1 MEQQHHH
8 LTTSEWNE
16 LASDPDF
23 IALLSARRR
32 FIVPSTIFFLL
43 FYLALPLGV
52 AFAPAF
58 MNQRVLGPLTFAYAF
73 GLTQFVMAWLL
84 LAVYMREARKFD
96 ERAERLAL
104 RTQARLAR

>member
-1 MEQQHHH
+1 MQHHH
-8 LTTSEWNE
+8 LTASEWDE
-16 LASDPDF
+16 LADDPDF
-23 IALLSARRR
+23 IALLRARRR

-58 MNQRVLGPLTFAYAF
+58 MNQRVFGPLTFAYAF
-73 GLTQFVMAWLL
+73 GFAQFLMAWLV
-84 LAVYMREARKFD
+84 LALYMHEARKFD
-96 ERAERLAL
+96 DRAEQLVL

>member
-1 MEQQHHH
+1 MEHHH
-8 LTTSEWNE
+8 LTASEWDE
-16 LASDPDF
+16 LANDPDF
-23 IALLSARRR
+23 IALLRARRR

-73 GLTQFVMAWLL
+73 GLAQFLMAWVL
-84 LAVYMREARKFD
+84 LAVYMHEARKFD
-96 ERAERLAL
+96 ERAERLVQ
-104 RTQARLAR
+104 RTQARLTQ

>member
-8 LTTSEWNE
+8 LTASEWDE
-16 LASDPDF
+16 LANDPDF
-23 IALLSARRR
+23 VALLRARRR

-52 AFAPAF
+52 AFAPGL
-58 MNQRVLGPLTFAYAF
+58 MNQRVIGALTLAYAF
-73 GLTQFVMAWLL
+73 GLAQFLMAWVL
-84 LAVYMREARKFD
+84 LAVYMRKARKFD
-96 ERAERLAL
+96 ESAERLAL

>member
-1 MEQQHHH
+1 MEQQHRH
-8 LTTSEWNE
+8 LTASEWDE
-16 LASDPDF
+16 LANNPDF
-23 IALLSARRR
+23 IALLRARRR

-73 GLTQFVMAWLL
+73 GLAQFLMAWLL
-84 LAVYMREARKFD
+84 LAIYMHKARKFD
-96 ERAERLAL
+96 ERAEQLAL

>member
-1 MEQQHHH
+1 MQHHH
-8 LTTSEWNE
+8 LTASEWDE
-16 LASDPDF
+16 LANDPDF

-43 FYLALPLGV
+43 FYLALPVGV
-52 AFAPAF
+52 GFAPAL
-58 MNQRVLGPLTFAYAF
+58 MNQPVFGRLTLAYAF
-73 GLTQFVMAWLL
+73 GLAQFLMAWLL

-96 ERAERLAL
+96 ERAERLVL

>member
-1 MEQQHHH
+1 MEHHH
-8 LTTSEWNE
+8 LTASEWDE
-16 LASDPDF
+16 LANDPDF
-23 IALLSARRR
+23 IALLRARRR

-58 MNQRVLGPLTFAYAF
+58 MNQRVLGPLTLAYAF
-73 GLTQFVMAWLL
+73 GLAQFLMAWVL

-96 ERAERLAL
+96 DRAERLVL
-104 RTQARLAR
+104 RTQARLTR